1 MYCLTPTATNVIT
14 VTWFS
19 QTDQRDWGKDLIR
32 PAAVDIT
39 KMVSDTGLLFG
50 PAGFEAKQLICRYD
64 RPQ

>member
-1 MYCLTPTATNVIT
+1 VIT

-50 PAGFEAKQLICRYD
+50 PAGLAPLGLALKFEPISRQSS
-64 RPQ
+64 

>member
-50 PAGFEAKQLICRYD
+50 PAGHRLVSR
-64 RPQ
+64 